1 MVAQQAQEWAAERL
15 TLAAIYSTIVK
26 QGAFDEQ
33 HEQCTARSVANCSLQ
48 RRVRLESGP
57 VQKILN
63 LVAQRASEIV
73 QNLLKVTESQ
83 FKQMS
88 KPLARTAPIF
98 IAWFA
103 NFSRSISMI

>member
-1 MVAQQAQEWAAERL
+1 MSGDKNRMTQNDAFSELCDLIDCL
-15 TLAAIYSTIVK
+15 TLK
-26 QGAFDEQ
+26 
-33 HEQCTARSVANCSLQ
+33 
-48 RRVRLESGP
+48 LESGT
-57 VQKILN
+57 VQKTLN

-73 QNLLKVTESQ
+73 QNLSKVTESQ
-83 FKQMS
+83 FMQMS